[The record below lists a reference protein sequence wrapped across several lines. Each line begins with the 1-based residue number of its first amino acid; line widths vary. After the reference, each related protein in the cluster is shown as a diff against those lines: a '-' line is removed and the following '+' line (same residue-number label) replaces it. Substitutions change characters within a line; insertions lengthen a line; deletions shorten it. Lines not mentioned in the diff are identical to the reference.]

1 MEDAVY
7 REFLELEKT
16 HWWFR
21 GRRAIFI
28 SLLDRY
34 LGRRAG
40 PGPGAAG
47 GTDAPPS
54 GSAPAPGGSGASATG
69 TDPSAERQI
78 MDLGC
83 GVGGMIEPL
92 QAYGNVIGTDVTL
105 VGLLHC
111 AARDFTK
118 LVACT
123 GSEGCFADQSLDCVT
138 AFDALEHIE
147 DDVGAMRE
155 IHRMLKPGGLLVAS
169 GPAYQFLYAQQDRV
183 THHVRRYTVKEFTTK
198 ARRAGFEVVKAS
210 YINFLLFPAILPAVL
225 LLKFWQRFAKPG
237 DDGAGSN
244 VGISIPHFAN
254 EMLTGIFSSEARL
267 LRWFSAPAGHSFI
280 MVARRPAS

>member
-7 REFLELEKT
+7 QEFLELEQR

-28 SLLDRY
+28 SLLDRH
-34 LGRRAG
+34 LGR
-40 PGPGAAG
+40 
-47 GTDAPPS
+47 APDS
-54 GSAPAPGGSGASATG
+54 G
-69 TDPSAERQI
+69 RML

-83 GVGGMIEPL
+83 GVGGMIQPL
-92 QAYGNVIGTDVTL
+92 AEYGTVIGTDVTL
-105 VGLLHC
+105 RGLEHC
-111 AARDFTK
+111 ADRGFSR

-123 GSEGCFADQSLDCVT
+123 GHEGCFADASLDCIT

-155 IHRMLKPGGLLVAS
+155 IERILKPGGWFIAS

-183 THHVRRYTVKEFTTK
+183 THHVRRYTVGEFTEK
-198 ARRAGFEVVKAS
+198 ARRAGLEVVQAS

-225 LLKFWQRFAKPG
+225 LLKLKQKLSPAP
-237 DDGAGSN
+237 DSGAGSN
-244 VGISIPHFAN
+244 VGIPMPGFVNA
-254 EMLTGIFSSEARL
+254 LLGGIFSSEAWL
-267 LRWFSAPAGHSFI
+267 LRLFSAPAGHSFVV
-280 MVARRPAS
+280 VARKPG

>member
-7 REFLELEKT
+7 REFLELEQR

-28 SLLDRY
+28 SLLDRH
-34 LGRRAG
+34 LGR
-40 PGPGAAG
+40 
-47 GTDAPPS
+47 APDS
-54 GSAPAPGGSGASATG
+54 G
-69 TDPSAERQI
+69 RRI

-92 QAYGNVIGTDVTL
+92 ARYGTVIGTDVTL
-105 VGLLHC
+105 RGLEHC
-111 AARDFTK
+111 AARGFSR

-123 GSEGCFADQSLDCVT
+123 GHEGCFADESLDGIT

-147 DDVGAMRE
+147 DDVGALRE
-155 IHRMLKPGGLLVAS
+155 IRRILKPGGWFIAS

-183 THHVRRYTVKEFTTK
+183 THHVRRYTVGEFTEK
-198 ARRAGFEVVKAS
+198 ARRAGLEIVQAS

-225 LLKFWQRFAKPG
+225 LLKVRQRLRSSP
-237 DDGAGSN
+237 DSSAGSN
-244 VGISIPHFAN
+244 VGIPMPGFVNA
-254 EMLTGIFSSEARL
+254 LLAAIFSSEARL
-267 LRWFSAPAGHSFI
+267 LRWFSAPAGHSFVV
-280 MVARRPAS
+280 VARKPG